1 MRKTFLFD
9 LLSLFFIAIGYM
21 LIITLI
27 LFSFDF
33 LEIQTTGSSFLETLS
48 TITIFQ
54 FFNHDIFNGLFTLFL
69 IVSFLLFLYKT
80 IELYQKNKWMTSK
93 TLTPKF
99 VALFYLKRITFI
111 SF

>member
-54 FFNHDIFNGLFTLFL
+54 IFNHDIFNGLFTLFL
-69 IVSFLLFLYKT
+69 FVSLLLFFYIIIYLYHYINLFSLKH
-80 IELYQKNKWMTSK
+80 L
-93 TLTPKF
+93 TLN
-99 VALFYLKRITFI
+99 YNN
-111 SF
+111 